1 MTSESTRRALLGGT
15 AAAALSGLAGCSS
28 ITGSGTETT
37 SESSNSPT
45 SDVSVS
51 ASDATTKYGIDLAGN
66 AVVGANDAPVD
77 VYYWTDY
84 QCPFCGRFE
93 KNAFPKLL
101 ENHVA
106 EGTVRFVL
114 LQLPN
119 IGEASTT
126 AARLDKCVWR
136 QVSQSNPGAYLDW
149 HAAVFDAQGEP
160 NSGWAKTQNLLEI
173 GESVDGVDIAA
184 ANECRKTETEWTKSA
199 IQADV
204 SSATD
209 SGISATPGFVLY
221 NTESGK
227 AGRIVGA
234 QPYDRFESAIR
245 QVRDA

>member
-1 MTSESTRRALLGGT
+1 MTRQPTRRTLLGAT
-15 AAAALSGLAGCSS
+15 AAASLSGLAGCSS
-28 ITGSGTETT
+28 ITGSGAETT
-37 SESSNSPT
+37 TESSASPM

-51 ASDATTKYGIDLAGN
+51 AADATTKYGIDLAGN
-66 AVVGANDAPVD
+66 AVVGSSDAPVD
-77 VYYWTDY
+77 IYYWTDY

-101 ENHVA
+101 ENQVA

-136 QVSQSNPGAYLDW
+136 QVRQSNPGAYMDW

-160 NSGWAKTQNLLEI
+160 NSGWAEIGNLLDI
-173 GESVDGVDIAA
+173 GREVEGVDIEA
-184 ANECRKTETEWTKSA
+184 ANECRKNETEWAKSA
-199 IQADV
+199 IQDDTT
-204 SSATD
+204 SATD
-209 SGISATPGFVLY
+209 SGVSATPGFILY

-234 QPYDRFESAIR
+234 QPYDRFESAIAEIR
-245 QVRDA
+245 NA